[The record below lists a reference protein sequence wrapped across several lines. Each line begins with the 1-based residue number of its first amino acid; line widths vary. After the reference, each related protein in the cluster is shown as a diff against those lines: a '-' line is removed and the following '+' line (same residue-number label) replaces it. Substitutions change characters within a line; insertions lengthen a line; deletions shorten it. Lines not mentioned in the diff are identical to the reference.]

1 MTEIYIYKDETKEQV
16 WADLLRKLKLSEN
29 PKSDMIILAVSNA
42 KTTNEKKF
50 LKPGAWI
57 KWKIN

>member
-1 MTEIYIYKDETKEQV
+1 MTEIYIYINESNEQV
-16 WADLLRKLKLSEN
+16 WADLLRKLKLSED

-50 LKPGAWI
+50 LKPGA
-57 KWKIN
+57 

>member
-50 LKPGAWI
+50 LKPGA
-57 KWKIN
+57 

>member
-1 MTEIYIYKDETKEQV
+1 MTEIYIYKNETNEQV

-42 KTTNEKKF
+42 KQRMKKNF
-50 LKPGAWI
+50 
-57 KWKIN
+57 

>member
-16 WADLLRKLKLSEN
+16 WADLLRKLKLSED

-50 LKPGAWI
+50 LKPGA
-57 KWKIN
+57 